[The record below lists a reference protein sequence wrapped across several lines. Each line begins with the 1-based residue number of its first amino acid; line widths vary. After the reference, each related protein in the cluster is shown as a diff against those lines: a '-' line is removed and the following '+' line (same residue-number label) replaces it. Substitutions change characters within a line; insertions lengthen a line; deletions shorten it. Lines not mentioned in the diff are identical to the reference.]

1 MESTVVV
8 DVEKIQFT
16 ERDTPE
22 NLRLRERSPVQKI
35 FKSESSSLSS
45 VVAATLEKSVERLT
59 VEKPGKFNKSV
70 T

>member
-59 VEKPGKFNKSV
+59 VEKPGTSNKNI